1 MIASSYRWA
10 VEDSLY
16 RQKADADRYSIQRQV
31 NRDRSIQ
38 RQTDGQDFWW
48 EWEQRT
54 QCEVDKDML
63 EWGWSW
69 EEWGEIETERTI
81 WEVQKKKK
89 SSIPGQSLIRFDIC
103 DNSILWLKSM
113 LGPECDW
120 YSKELE
126 ELCVDTRSFMK
137 VTWAGLTFELDD
149 KRFREISVSLP
160 QGTQTIVGHVVLSKL
175 AYTFREQKS
184 GIVSISQWDA

>member
-1 MIASSYRWA
+1 MGMGAEDTVWSGQRHAWVRVKLRRYNRHMINCTYWK
-10 VEDSLY
+10 DNL
-16 RQKADADRYSIQRQV
+16 
-31 NRDRSIQ
+31 RS
-38 RQTDGQDFWW
+38 T
-48 EWEQRT
+48 
-54 QCEVDKDML
+54 K
-63 EWGWSW
+63 
-69 EEWGEIETERTI
+69 
-81 WEVQKKKK
+81 KKKK